1 MQCTEVQEPRVA
13 ARLLLV
19 DDDRLVLGTLAQG
32 LRHMGYAVDTAE
44 CAEDAEAQLT
54 GGQRPDLALVDVQ
67 MPGAG
72 GLWLAL
78 RQRRD
83 SLHRQRVISQLLD
96 AADALEAR
104 LRAVRSEIEA
114 IAGDHV
120 NPVRSAM
127 QDLLQQRLWLQ
138 DNAQRASLAQL
149 EDVRRSLDSASAS
162 LDAQLQKIE
171 QARAGQLP

>member
-1 MQCTEVQEPRVA
+1 M
-13 ARLLLV
+13 
-19 DDDRLVLGTLAQG
+19 
-32 LRHMGYAVDTAE
+32 
-44 CAEDAEAQLT
+44 
-54 GGQRPDLALVDVQ
+54 
-67 MPGAG
+67 
-72 GLWLAL
+72 
-78 RQRRD
+78 
-83 SLHRQRVISQLLD
+83 
-96 AADALEAR
+96 
-104 LRAVRSEIEA
+104 RSEIEA